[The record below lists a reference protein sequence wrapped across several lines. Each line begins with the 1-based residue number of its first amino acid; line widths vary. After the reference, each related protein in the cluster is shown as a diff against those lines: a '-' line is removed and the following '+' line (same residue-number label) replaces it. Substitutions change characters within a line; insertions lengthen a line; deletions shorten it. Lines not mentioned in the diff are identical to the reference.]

1 MKKILTIA
9 LLSTLAISLS
19 SCYGGFSL
27 TKKVY
32 TINGSFGNKWINSIL
47 MIIPGTMIY
56 PLTATADALVL
67 NAIEFWTG
75 ANPIAEGNTLEQQDM
90 TGNKLVATKLPGG
103 ALELTSIKMDG
114 TVNTVTLTKSD
125 EMVQAYDANG
135 KLVAQVSAPAEDVVT
150 P

>member
-1 MKKILTIA
+1 
-9 LLSTLAISLS
+9 
-19 SCYGGFSL
+19 
-27 TKKVY
+27 
-32 TINGSFGNKWINSIL
+32 
-47 MIIPGTMIY
+47 MIY